1 MADNFSMPTKVN
13 SALPTITQVR
23 KAFKHWHSS
32 NGAESPLATL
42 YAYRQLQ
49 RELGRTPRHTA
60 NQLLL
65 TVLDEMRQQR
75 LLEADFLQRRFLDQ
89 ASIGELA
96 QHYSVAESTIYTMQ
110 REAIERATE
119 TVHKV
124 EAQARAAQ
132 KERLLRRLGAPA
144 YGELVGVQPHIEQL
158 LTQLQ
163 VGAPP
168 WLVAIEGLGGIG
180 KTALADA
187 LLRHII
193 EQEVYDE
200 IGWVSA
206 QQHRL
211 NLGGAINTVSQPAL
225 TADSLVETLVQQLLP
240 NLGQMAAPSSETLLR
255 RLRTL
260 LKQIPHLIVIDNLES
275 LLDVEGLLP
284 TLQDLA
290 NPSKFLLTSRDRL
303 YTAPTIYHFKVP
315 ELNEAHTLQLVRL
328 EAAISNLPLLATAP
342 ENALQP
348 IYATVGGNPLAL
360 RLIVGQTHIYTLA
373 SILEY
378 LRNAQGQTAE
388 NLYTYIYRRAWDGLD
403 ALSQDVLLIMPL
415 VNPSGDDVATIA
427 EVGGLDADAVRQAL
441 NRLVTFN
448 LVDAHGTI
456 NERRYRIHGLT
467 RTFLHE
473 QVLHWQM

>member
-1 MADNFSMPTKVN
+1 MSIKANG
-13 SALPTITQVR
+13 ALPTIAQVR
-23 KAFKHWHSS
+23 KAFKNWRSS
-32 NGAESPLATL
+32 NGAESSLSML

-49 RELGRTPRHTA
+49 RELGQTPRHTT

-65 TVLDEMRQQR
+65 TVLEEMRQQR
-75 LLEADFLQRRFLDQ
+75 LPEADFLQRRFGDQ
-89 ASIGELA
+89 TSIGQLA

-119 TVHKV
+119 AVYKV

-132 KERLLRRLGAPA
+132 RERLLRRLGVPA
-144 YGELVGVQPHIEQL
+144 YGELVGVQPHVEHL
-158 LTQLQ
+158 LTQLR
-163 VGAPP
+163 AEEPP

-193 EQEVYDE
+193 EQDVYDE

-211 NLGGAINTVSQPAL
+211 NLGGAINTVAQPAL
-225 TADSLVETLVQQLLP
+225 TADSLVEMLVQQLLP
-240 NLGQMAAPSSETLLR
+240 NLGQMVPSSETLLR

-290 NPSKFLLTSRDRL
+290 NPSKFLLTSRDML
-303 YTAPTIYHFKVP
+303 YTTPTIYHFKVP
-315 ELNEAHTLQLVRL
+315 ELNEAHTLQLVRQ
-328 EAAISNLPLLATAP
+328 EAAIRNLPLLATAP
-342 ENALQP
+342 DSALQP

-360 RLIVGQTHIYTLA
+360 RLVVGQTHIYTLA
-373 SILEY
+373 SILEH
-378 LRNAQGQTAE
+378 LCNAQGQTAE

-403 ALSQDVLLIMPL
+403 ALSQDLLLIMPL

-427 EVGGLDADAVRQAL
+427 EVGGLDVNAVRQAL
-441 NRLVTFN
+441 NRLVALN
-448 LVDAHGTI
+448 LVDVHGAI
-456 NERRYRIHGLT
+456 NERRYYIHGLT